1 MSNSFV
7 TPWTV
12 AYPTPLFMEFS
23 RKYWRVGCHFLLQG
37 IFLTQGLNICLL
49 HWQAD
54 SLPMSHQ
61 RSPVYIL
68 LLFSCS
74 VMSDSVWPHGLQHA
88 RLPCPSTISQ
98 SLLKLMSIGLVIP
111 SNHLILC
118 CPLSPPA
125 FSLSQHQ
132 SFPMSQL
139 FTSGGQS
146 IGASA
151 SASVLPMSLHWV
163 DLKGLISF
171 TIDWFDLLAV
181 QSILKSLLQH
191 YSLKASTVWCSAF
204 FVVQVLWLKPYLW
217 LYRSLSAGWQ
227 SDVFAF

>member
-7 TPWTV
+7 TSWTV

-74 VMSDSVWPHGLQHA
+74 VVSDSLRPHGLQHA
-88 RLPCPSTISQ
+88 RLPCPSSISQ
-98 SLLKLMSIGLVIP
+98 SLLKLMSIGSLMP

-118 CPLSPPA
+118 CPFLLLPSVFLSIRV
-125 FSLSQHQ
+125 FSNESALHIRWPKYWSV
-132 SFPMSQL
+132 SF
-139 FTSGGQS
+139 S
-146 IGASA
+146 ISPF
-151 SASVLPMSLHWV
+151 SEYS
-163 DLKGLISF
+163 GLI
-171 TIDWFDLLAV
+171 
-181 QSILKSLLQH
+181 
-191 YSLKASTVWCSAF
+191 
-204 FVVQVLWLKPYLW
+204 
-217 LYRSLSAGWQ
+217 
-227 SDVFAF
+227 

>member
-74 VMSDSVWPHGLQHA
+74 VVSDSLQPHGLQHA

-98 SLLKLMSIGLVIP
+98 SLLKLMSIGSLMP

-118 CPLSPPA
+118 CPLLLLPSVFPSIRV
-125 FSLSQHQ
+125 FSNES
-132 SFPMSQL
+132 
-139 FTSGGQS
+139 
-146 IGASA
+146 
-151 SASVLPMSLHWV
+151 SLHIRWPKYWSV
-163 DLKGLISF
+163 SFSISPFSEYSGLISLRL
-171 TIDWFDLLAV
+171 TGLISLQSKGLLESSPTPQFKRISSSA
-181 QSILKSLLQH
+181 LSLLYGPTLTFIH
-191 YSLKASTVWCSAF
+191 DY
-204 FVVQVLWLKPYLW
+204 
-217 LYRSLSAGWQ
+217 
-227 SDVFAF
+227 

>member
-1 MSNSFV
+1 MPVQLSCLVVSNSFV

-98 SLLKLMSIGLVIP
+98 SLLKLMSIGLVMP

-132 SFPMSQL
+132 SFPMSRL

-146 IGASA
+146 IGVSA
-151 SASVLPMSLHWV
+151 SASVLSVNIQDWYPLGWQVWSPCSPR
-163 DLKGLISF
+163 DSQESSPTPQFKSISSSA
-171 TIDWFDLLAV
+171 L
-181 QSILKSLLQH
+181 SLL
-191 YSLKASTVWCSAF
+191 YSPTLTFIHDYWKDH
-204 FVVQVLWLKPYLW
+204 
-217 LYRSLSAGWQ
+217 SL
-227 SDVFAF
+227 D